1 LLCDKIKIVF
11 VPIIMS
17 QLLSQ
22 SNTPPLIQ
30 ISKEVDDE
38 AFSLDIIGDKSVPGI
53 VVRCVELT

>member
-1 LLCDKIKIVF
+1 
-11 VPIIMS
+11 MS

-38 AFSLDIIGDKSVPGI
+38 AFSLGIIGDKSVPGI
-53 VVRCVELT
+53 VARCVDLT